1 MPLDETTEARPR
13 WDERGL
19 CPVVAQG
26 EDGTVLMLA
35 YANEE
40 ALRLTLATNEA
51 HYWSRSR
58 SEIWRKGATSGHVQ
72 RVSSVLIDC
81 DQDTLLYRVRQAGA
95 ACHTGRASCFYR
107 EMVTVPGGSVQLRF
121 TETS

>member
-1 MPLDETTEARPR
+1 M
-13 WDERGL
+13 
-19 CPVVAQG
+19 AQG

-40 ALRLTLATNEA
+40 ALRLTLSSGEA

-58 SEIWRKGATSGHVQ
+58 KALWRKGATSGNVQ
-72 RVSSVLIDC
+72 RVRTVLIDC
-81 DQDTLLYRVRQAGA
+81 DQDTLLYRVIQAGP

-107 EMVTVPGGSVQLRF
+107 KIVTVADGPVQLRF
-121 TETS
+121 TEPS

>member
-1 MPLDETTEARPR
+1 MSELRPC

-19 CPVVAQG
+19 CPVIAQG

-35 YANEE
+35 YANED
-40 ALRLTLATNEA
+40 ALRLTLKTGEA

-58 SEIWRKGATSGHVQ
+58 AEIWHKGATSGHTQAVI
-72 RVSSVLIDC
+72 SVHTDC
-81 DQDTLLYRVRQAGA
+81 DQDTLLYRVRQHGP

-107 EMVTVPGGSVQLRF
+107 EVATLPGGSLQLRF
-121 TETS
+121 TDET